1 MDRLI
6 PDTDGLRAHC
16 TINKVKPNFTKAMK
30 RILFVMLVAIAA
42 LQSWGQTKLTPQ
54 QQIQILDRIEKS
66 SSAMTSM
73 QCDFTQTKR
82 MKLLKKEMTSK
93 GVMYFKKDNKLRWQY
108 TSPYDYTFIMNGDK
122 VRIKST
128 KSTQDINVQGN
139 KIFRQITNIIL
150 NTVTGGGLKSASDFT
165 VEVYQSDKGYFAKLY
180 PKKKEVKQIYNVIE
194 IYFNAS
200 LTMVSSVRMIEKTGD
215 ETLVNLNNLKANASI
230 NEKMFSVD

>member
-1 MDRLI
+1 
-6 PDTDGLRAHC
+6 
-16 TINKVKPNFTKAMK
+16 MK
-30 RILFVMLVAIAA
+30 RLFFIVLVVVFS
-42 LQSWGQTKLTPQ
+42 LHVSGQTKLTAEQ
-54 QQIQILDRIEKS
+54 QKQLVEKIDKAA
-66 SSAMTSM
+66 SAMKSM
-73 QCDFTQTKR
+73 QCDFTQTKS
-82 MKLLKKEMTSK
+82 MKLLKREMKST
-93 GVMYFKKDNKLRWQY
+93 GVMYFKQPDKLRWQY

>member
-1 MDRLI
+1 
-6 PDTDGLRAHC
+6 
-16 TINKVKPNFTKAMK
+16 MK
-30 RILFVMLVAIAA
+30 RLFFIILVVVFSLHV
-42 LQSWGQTKLTPQ
+42 SGQTKLTAEQ
-54 QQIQILDRIEKS
+54 QKQLVEKIDKAA
-66 SSAMTSM
+66 SAMKSM
-73 QCDFTQTKR
+73 QCDFTQTKS
-82 MKLLKKEMTSK
+82 MKLLKREMKST
-93 GVMYFKKDNKLRWQY
+93 GMMYFRQPDKLRWQY

-165 VEVYQSDKGYFAKLY
+165 VEVYKSDKGYFAKLY
-180 PKKKEVKQIYNVIE
+180 PKKKEVKQVYNVIE
-194 IYFNAS
+194 IYFNSS

-230 NEKMFSVD
+230 NEKMFAVD

>member
-1 MDRLI
+1 
-6 PDTDGLRAHC
+6 
-16 TINKVKPNFTKAMK
+16 
-30 RILFVMLVAIAA
+30 
-42 LQSWGQTKLTPQ
+42 
-54 QQIQILDRIEKS
+54 
-66 SSAMTSM
+66 
-73 QCDFTQTKR
+73 
-82 MKLLKKEMTSK
+82 
-93 GVMYFKKDNKLRWQY
+93 MYFKQPDKLRWQY

>member
-1 MDRLI
+1 
-6 PDTDGLRAHC
+6 
-16 TINKVKPNFTKAMK
+16 MK
-30 RILFVMLVAIAA
+30 RLFFIAWVVVFS
-42 LQSWGQTKLTPQ
+42 LHVSGQTKLTAEQ
-54 QQIQILDRIEKS
+54 QKQLVEKIDKAA
-66 SSAMTSM
+66 SAMKSM
-73 QCDFTQTKR
+73 QCDFTQTKS
-82 MKLLKKEMTSK
+82 MKLLKREMKST
-93 GVMYFKKDNKLRWQY
+93 GVMYFKQPDKLRWQY

>member
-1 MDRLI
+1 
-6 PDTDGLRAHC
+6 
-16 TINKVKPNFTKAMK
+16 MK
-30 RILFVMLVAIAA
+30 RLFFIVLVAAFS
-42 LQSWGQTKLTPQ
+42 LYVSGQTKLTAEQ
-54 QQIQILDRIEKS
+54 QKQLVEKIDKAA
-66 SSAMTSM
+66 SAMKSM
-73 QCDFTQTKR
+73 QCDFTQTKS
-82 MKLLKKEMTSK
+82 MKLLKKEMKSN
-93 GVMYFKKDNKLRWQY
+93 GVMYFKQPDKLRWQY

-165 VEVYQSDKGYFAKLY
+165 VEVYKSDKGYFAKLY

-194 IYFNAS
+194 IYFNSS

-215 ETLVNLNNLKANASI
+215 ETLVNLNNLKANVAI
-230 NEKMFSVD
+230 NEKMFAVD

>member
-1 MDRLI
+1 MVVVFSL
-6 PDTDGLRAHC
+6 H
-16 TINKVKPNFTKAMK
+16 V
-30 RILFVMLVAIAA
+30 
-42 LQSWGQTKLTPQ
+42 SGQTKLTAEQ
-54 QQIQILDRIEKS
+54 QKQLVEKIDKAA
-66 SSAMTSM
+66 SAMKSM
-73 QCDFTQTKR
+73 QCDFTQTKS
-82 MKLLKKEMTSK
+82 MKLLKREMKST
-93 GVMYFKKDNKLRWQY
+93 GVMYFKQPDKLRWQY

>member
-1 MDRLI
+1 
-6 PDTDGLRAHC
+6 
-16 TINKVKPNFTKAMK
+16 MK
-30 RILFVMLVAIAA
+30 RLFFIILVVVLSLHV
-42 LQSWGQTKLTPQ
+42 SGQTKLTAEQ
-54 QQIQILDRIEKS
+54 QKQLVEKIDKAA
-66 SSAMTSM
+66 SAMKSM
-73 QCDFTQTKR
+73 QCDFTQTKS
-82 MKLLKKEMTSK
+82 MKLLKKEMKSN
-93 GVMYFKKDNKLRWQY
+93 GVMYFKQADKLRWQY

-150 NTVTGGGLKSASDFT
+150 NTVTGGGLKSVSDFT

-194 IYFNAS
+194 IYFNSS

-215 ETLVNLNNLKANASI
+215 ETLVNLNNLKANVAI
-230 NEKMFSVD
+230 NEKMFAVD

>member
-1 MDRLI
+1 
-6 PDTDGLRAHC
+6 
-16 TINKVKPNFTKAMK
+16 MK
-30 RILFVMLVAIAA
+30 RLFFIAWVVVFS
-42 LQSWGQTKLTPQ
+42 LHVSGQTKLTAEQ
-54 QQIQILDRIEKS
+54 QKQLVEKIDKAA
-66 SSAMTSM
+66 SAMKSM
-73 QCDFTQTKR
+73 QCDFTQTKS
-82 MKLLKKEMTSK
+82 MKLLKKEMKSN
-93 GVMYFKKDNKLRWQY
+93 GVMYFKQADKLRWQY

-194 IYFNAS
+194 IYFNSS

-215 ETLVNLNNLKANASI
+215 ETLVNLNNLKANVAI
-230 NEKMFSVD
+230 NEKMFAVD

>member
-1 MDRLI
+1 
-6 PDTDGLRAHC
+6 
-16 TINKVKPNFTKAMK
+16 MK
-30 RILFVMLVAIAA
+30 RLFFIVLVVV
-42 LQSWGQTKLTPQ
+42 LSLHVSGQTKLTAEQ
-54 QQIQILDRIEKS
+54 QKQLVEKIDKAA
-66 SSAMTSM
+66 SAMKSM
-73 QCDFTQTKR
+73 QCDFTQTKS
-82 MKLLKKEMTSK
+82 MKLLKKEMKSN
-93 GVMYFKKDNKLRWQY
+93 GVMYFKQAYKLRWQY

-194 IYFNAS
+194 IYFNSS

-215 ETLVNLNNLKANASI
+215 ETLVNLNNLKANVAI
-230 NEKMFSVD
+230 NEKMFAVD

>member
-1 MDRLI
+1 
-6 PDTDGLRAHC
+6 
-16 TINKVKPNFTKAMK
+16 MK
-30 RILFVMLVAIAA
+30 RLFFIAWVVV
-42 LQSWGQTKLTPQ
+42 LSLHVSGQTKLTAEQ
-54 QQIQILDRIEKS
+54 QKQLVEKIDKAA
-66 SSAMTSM
+66 SAMKSM
-73 QCDFTQTKR
+73 QCDFTQTKS
-82 MKLLKKEMTSK
+82 MKLLKKEMKSN
-93 GVMYFKKDNKLRWQY
+93 GVMYFKQSDKLRWQY

-165 VEVYQSDKGYFAKLY
+165 VEVYKSDKGYFAKLY

-194 IYFNAS
+194 IYFNSS

-215 ETLVNLNNLKANASI
+215 ETLVNLNNLKANVAI
-230 NEKMFSVD
+230 NEKMFAVD

>member
-1 MDRLI
+1 
-6 PDTDGLRAHC
+6 
-16 TINKVKPNFTKAMK
+16 MK
-30 RILFVMLVAIAA
+30 RLFFIVLVVVFS
-42 LQSWGQTKLTPQ
+42 LHVSGQTKLTAEQ
-54 QQIQILDRIEKS
+54 QKQLVEKIDKAA
-66 SSAMTSM
+66 SAMKSM
-73 QCDFTQTKR
+73 QCDFTQTKS
-82 MKLLKKEMTSK
+82 MKLLKKEMKSN
-93 GVMYFKKDNKLRWQY
+93 GVMYFKQPNKLRWQY

-165 VEVYQSDKGYFAKLY
+165 VEVYKSDKGYFAKLY
-180 PKKKEVKQIYNVIE
+180 PKKKEVKQVYNVIE
-194 IYFNAS
+194 IYFNSS

-230 NEKMFSVD
+230 NEKMFAVD

>member
-1 MDRLI
+1 
-6 PDTDGLRAHC
+6 
-16 TINKVKPNFTKAMK
+16 MK
-30 RILFVMLVAIAA
+30 RLFFIILVVVLSLHV
-42 LQSWGQTKLTPQ
+42 SGQTKLTAEQ
-54 QQIQILDRIEKS
+54 QKQLVEKIDKAA
-66 SSAMTSM
+66 SAMKSM
-73 QCDFTQTKR
+73 QCDFTQTKS
-82 MKLLKKEMTSK
+82 MKLLKKEMKSN
-93 GVMYFKKDNKLRWQY
+93 GVMYFKQADKLRWQY

-194 IYFNAS
+194 IYFNSS

-215 ETLVNLNNLKANASI
+215 ETLVNLNNLKANVAI
-230 NEKMFSVD
+230 NEKMFAVD

>member
-1 MDRLI
+1 MVVVFSL
-6 PDTDGLRAHC
+6 H
-16 TINKVKPNFTKAMK
+16 V
-30 RILFVMLVAIAA
+30 
-42 LQSWGQTKLTPQ
+42 SGQTKLTAEQ
-54 QQIQILDRIEKS
+54 QKQLVEKIDKAA
-66 SSAMTSM
+66 SAMKSM
-73 QCDFTQTKR
+73 QCDFTQTKS
-82 MKLLKKEMTSK
+82 MKLLKKEMKST
-93 GVMYFKKDNKLRWQY
+93 GVMYFKQPNKLRWQY

>member
-1 MDRLI
+1 
-6 PDTDGLRAHC
+6 
-16 TINKVKPNFTKAMK
+16 MK
-30 RILFVMLVAIAA
+30 RLFFIVLVVVFS
-42 LQSWGQTKLTPQ
+42 LHVSGQTKLTAEQ
-54 QQIQILDRIEKS
+54 QKQLVEKIDKAA
-66 SSAMTSM
+66 SAMKSM
-73 QCDFTQTKR
+73 QCDFTQTKS
-82 MKLLKKEMTSK
+82 MKLLKKEMKST
-93 GVMYFKKDNKLRWQY
+93 GVMYFKQPNKLRWQY

-194 IYFNAS
+194 IYFNSS

-215 ETLVNLNNLKANASI
+215 ETLVNLNNLKANVAI
-230 NEKMFSVD
+230 NEKMFAVD

>member
-1 MDRLI
+1 
-6 PDTDGLRAHC
+6 
-16 TINKVKPNFTKAMK
+16 MK
-30 RILFVMLVAIAA
+30 RLFFIVLVVV
-42 LQSWGQTKLTPQ
+42 LSLHVSGQTKLTAEQ
-54 QQIQILDRIEKS
+54 QKQLVEKIDKAA
-66 SSAMTSM
+66 SAMKSM
-73 QCDFTQTKR
+73 QCDFTQTKS
-82 MKLLKKEMTSK
+82 MKLLKKEMKSN
-93 GVMYFKKDNKLRWQY
+93 GVMYFKQADKLRWQY

-194 IYFNAS
+194 IYFNSS

-215 ETLVNLNNLKANASI
+215 ETLVNLNNLKANVAI
-230 NEKMFSVD
+230 NEKMFAVD

>member
-1 MDRLI
+1 
-6 PDTDGLRAHC
+6 
-16 TINKVKPNFTKAMK
+16 MK
-30 RILFVMLVAIAA
+30 RLFFIVLVVVFS
-42 LQSWGQTKLTPQ
+42 LHVSGQTKLTAEQ
-54 QQIQILDRIEKS
+54 QKQLVEKIDKAA
-66 SSAMTSM
+66 SAMKSM
-73 QCDFTQTKR
+73 QCDFTQTKS
-82 MKLLKKEMTSK
+82 MKLLKREMKSA
-93 GVMYFKKDNKLRWQY
+93 GMMYFRQPDKLRWQY

-165 VEVYQSDKGYFAKLY
+165 VEVYKSDKGYFAKLY
-180 PKKKEVKQIYNVIE
+180 PKKKEVKQVYNVIE
-194 IYFNAS
+194 IYFNSS

-230 NEKMFSVD
+230 NEKMFAVD